1 MIGKRAK
8 VGWLVSRREFQREQ
22 DDKRAWRGRKDDA
35 ARERANETNKS
46 PEGVLFTLATSNRTV
61 AVDPLKNGFTTCCWR
76 SHLKIPL
83 DIERISE
90 KKGDTPTRRSASVFR
105 CLVNIKLRIS
115 SRRPS
120 SPRKRVRKRDSDF
133 CRIFRSFFRISLD
146 GFL

>member
-8 VGWLVSRREFQREQ
+8 VGWLVSRPGFGGREG
-22 DDKRAWRGRKDDA
+22 AWRGRKDA
-35 ARERANETNKS
+35 AVREGVKKTKRS

-90 KKGDTPTRRSASVFR
+90 KKGDTPSPSIPCKYKSGYQEGDRRAGTEVEMKKR
-105 CLVNIKLRIS
+105 YLR
-115 SRRPS
+115 PY
-120 SPRKRVRKRDSDF
+120 RV
-133 CRIFRSFFRISLD
+133 
-146 GFL
+146 GFLLYSSINFCNVLKSQ

>member
-8 VGWLVSRREFQREQ
+8 VGWLVSRPRFRREQ
-22 DDKRAWRGRKDDA
+22 DGERAWARGRKDA
-35 ARERANETNKS
+35 AVREGVKKTKRS

-90 KKGDTPTRRSASVFR
+90 KEGDTPSPS
-105 CLVNIKLRIS
+105 IP
-115 SRRPS
+115 RP
-120 SPRKRVRKRDSDF
+120 F
-133 CRIFRSFFRISLD
+133 LD
-146 GFL
+146 IL

>member
-8 VGWLVSRREFQREQ
+8 VGWLVSRPRFQRER
-22 DDKRAWRGRKDDA
+22 DSERAWRGRKDA
-35 ARERANETNKS
+35 AVREGVKKTKRS

-90 KKGDTPTRRSASVFR
+90 KQGDAPSPS
-105 CLVNIKLRIS
+105 ILR
-115 SRRPS
+115 P
-120 SPRKRVRKRDSDF
+120 
-133 CRIFRSFFRISLD
+133 
-146 GFL
+146 FLNTL

>member
-8 VGWLVSRREFQREQ
+8 AGSCLDQGFGGNGTARRPGGGET
-22 DDKRAWRGRKDDA
+22 DA
-35 ARERANETNKS
+35 AVREGVKKTRRS

-90 KKGDTPTRRSASVFR
+90 KEGDTRPRRYHARSSIP
-105 CLVNIKLRIS
+105 CKYKSPDIKKKIA
-115 SRRPS
+115 P
-120 SPRKRVRKRDSDF
+120 VRKEK
-133 CRIFRSFFRISLD
+133 
-146 GFL
+146 